1 MIKIRNLLHNP
12 DLINDINS
20 SPVILHC
27 WLAGSDSL
35 LGGFLEAAAAARYAA
50 KWNHFKSKLGTKI
63 ILKLEKNIVPSFYV
77 RFLAENIASLTKQA
91 FRG

>member
-1 MIKIRNLLHNP
+1 MI
-12 DLINDINS
+12 LIH
-20 SPVILHC
+20 PQWYYTAG
-27 WLAGSDSL
+27 WLDQTHYL
-35 LGGFLEAAAAARYAA
+35 VVFYLEAAAAARYAA